1 MATDLSAVLECCI
14 HALVNAQL
22 HIEQRRWMGNCQG
35 APGSTTRR
43 AFSLPRGA
51 TARDVIAAAARNN
64 MASMSNGA
72 LMRIAPLAIF
82 GCYAPVCTLT
92 AMAEQDARLSHPNRV
107 CQSCNAAYIAAL
119 GHLIS
124 HPGDQQGAVKVATAV
139 ASGPDFN
146 ADVREW
152 LLKDSLND
160 SAGLTCKQYDIAG
173 CCRWGFTLAF
183 MLLRK
188 GSR

>member
-1 MATDLSAVLECCI
+1 MLISMIDKC
-14 HALVNAQL
+14 
-22 HIEQRRWMGNCQG
+22 RWMGNCRG
-35 APGSTTRR
+35 APGNTTRR
-43 AFSLPRGA
+43 AFSLPRGS
-51 TARDVIAAAARNN
+51 TAQDVIAAAARNN
-64 MASMSNGA
+64 MASLSNGA

-92 AMAEQDARLSHPNRV
+92 AMAEQDARLSHPNRI

-124 HPGDQQGAVKVATAV
+124 HPGDQKVATAV

-146 ADVREW
+146 ANVREW

-160 SAGLTCKQYDIAG
+160 PASVTCNQYDTAG
-173 CCRWGFTLAF
+173 FCRWGFTLAF
-183 MLLRK
+183 MFLRK